1 MYLIDISSPI
11 TCTMMGR
18 MKQKNGWERRKP
30 RRIGENLFVF
40 MIDGEALFTVEGK
53 KMPVRVGS
61 ILIIP
66 KGTLYTAV
74 TDDSCEYIFFHFSG
88 DITECEAVPPRDLFP
103 SEYSFR
109 LPPCRHDKIAVLRLS
124 DIGSRKGTFFSSAL
138 LCEEYHARGT
148 SAARL
153 LMDIEFTKLLVMLSE
168 NVTGEPILRSSTLQN
183 LMTHMKM
190 NLASPFRMSELC
202 AECGITPSYAARL
215 FKKNLGMTATEYFY
229 REKLRYATELMENTG
244 LNLTEIAD
252 FLGFCDVFHFSR
264 LFKKYI
270 GVSPSEYKKAR
281 LGKT

>member
-18 MKQKNGWERRKP
+18 MKQKNGWERRNP
-30 RRIGENLFVF
+30 RRLGDNLFVF
-40 MIDGEALFTVEGK
+40 MIDGEALFTVDGEK
-53 KMPVRVGS
+53 NPVRVGN

-88 DITECEAVPPRDLFP
+88 EITRCDRVPPSGFFP
-103 SEYSFR
+103 TEYSFR
-109 LPPCRHDKIAVLRLS
+109 LPPCRHDKIPVLPLS
-124 DIGSRKGTFFSSAL
+124 DIGSRKSTFFSSVL
-138 LCEEYHARGT
+138 CCEEYHARGT
-148 SAARL
+148 AAARL
-153 LMDIEFTKLLVMLSE
+153 LIDTEFTKMLIMLSE
-168 NVTGEPILRSSTLQN
+168 NIKGEPISRSAALQN

-190 NLASPFRMSELC
+190 NLTSPFRMSELC

-229 REKLRYATELMENTG
+229 REKLHYAAELIENTG

-252 FLGFCDVFHFSR
+252 FLGFCDLFHFSR
-264 LFKKYI
+264 LFKKYM
-270 GVSPSEYKKAR
+270 GVSPSMYKKSYM
-281 LGKT
+281 G